1 MTELELDEKALAKAA
16 QAVGVDM
23 WRVPANPATI
33 ARAAVTAYLAAARPT
48 PDAEELARSLVPP
61 GYHVIADD
69 DLRRLYGL
77 GIAFKGLLNTLGEE
91 DGEHYPLNDE
101 DLALL
106 DRLRALIGDE

>member
-1 MTELELDEKALAKAA
+1 MSDDTRQARIEAAMTTPIDPGDKDTLYGIAMMKPY
-16 QAVGVDM
+16 
-23 WRVPANPATI
+23 WRDAI
-33 ARAAVTAYLAAARPT
+33 AAVAYAVCP
-48 PDAEELARSLVPP
+48 V
-61 GYHVIADD
+61 GYRVVADD

>member
-1 MTELELDEKALAKAA
+1 MDRHSMTTPIDPGDTAALAKIAYDQLWHFNNERFEERGDKDQEKYRKIA
-16 QAVGVDM
+16 SAV
-23 WRVPANPATI
+23 
-33 ARAAVTAYLAAARPT
+33 ARAVC
-48 PDAEELARSLVPP
+48 PP
-61 GYHVIADD
+61 GHHVIADD